1 MRAKGVSIGGS
12 SNWVCL
18 TLHPP
23 SHRSYI
29 ISDSILQ
36 LNNFA
41 VATATSPFLD
51 KSALGAFIFFGCVTT
66 IGILYVIFLVPETRG
81 RTLEEMDELFGT
93 AGMAAADAARKARI
107 ESEIGLLA
115 LVGVE
120 SPESEKKIEEVS
132 HSEDYVRGEDGEK
145 RM

>member
-1 MRAKGVSIGGS
+1 MTTVG
-12 SNWVCL
+12 
-18 TLHPP
+18 
-23 SHRSYI
+23 I
-29 ISDSILQ
+29 I
-36 LNNFA
+36 
-41 VATATSPFLD
+41 
-51 KSALGAFIFFGCVTT
+51 
-66 IGILYVIFLVPETRG
+66 YVIFLVPETRG

-132 HSEDYVRGEDGEK
+132 HSEEISREDEDAK
-145 RM
+145 RS